1 MQQTENTLFP
11 WEGGLV
17 FNNEEGTF
25 ADTGDCSTRGGS
37 YLHPEQKKVIVHM
50 YVNLD
55 MIPEDIAAHIPSS
68 RTDEPARVHPH
79 YDEYPVSLGTPGP
92 HRVTGETKS

>member
-17 FNNEEGTF
+17 FNNEGGTF
-25 ADTGDCSTRGGS
+25 ADIDDCSTYGSS
-37 YLHPEQKKVIVHM
+37 YLHPEQKIVIVHM

-55 MIPEDIAAHIPSS
+55 MTPEDIAAQIPSPRKNS
-68 RTDEPARVHPH
+68 PLIVRTVF
-79 YDEYPVSLGTPGP
+79 LGAVFLGA
-92 HRVTGETKS
+92 